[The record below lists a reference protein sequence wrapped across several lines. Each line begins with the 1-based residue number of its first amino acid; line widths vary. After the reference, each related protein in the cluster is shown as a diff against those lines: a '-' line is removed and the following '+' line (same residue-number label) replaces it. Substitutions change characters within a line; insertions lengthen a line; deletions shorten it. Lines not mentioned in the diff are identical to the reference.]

1 MPITLQKNN
10 SGPKGNGVGSDIRS
24 DPPIQK
30 ETEKIPVQETDNRDP
45 SGLTSV
51 TSTET
56 LETDCGGND
65 KLGDEFGGPGEYTSF
80 LDKFKKSVQLRK
92 KEKTEIELHN
102 YQKELARPG
111 LAGKNCIICAPTGS
125 GKTMTAGYICQQL
138 RMEAKKNG
146 KKFKALFIVC
156 IRNLIQQQTD
166 ALSLIVK
173 DPEAAGLRAVGGI
186 GETSRLSED
195 MKNHDVTVLTAQ
207 ILVNCL
213 QNKEMTLVD
222 IDLLIMDE
230 CHHTTLSHPY
240 NVIMLEYLKLKK
252 ESPRRKL
259 PQIIGLTASL
269 GVGTSG
275 DDPLGHYIRLCANL
289 DCDLITHVKENMGE
303 LLKYSPRPRK
313 DQIIPVEPR
322 QPQNPFSQVREFQKL
337 FVSDI
342 EHLHMQRRS
351 QETIW
356 VFSIGLGCRVWGQF

>member
-1 MPITLQKNN
+1 MPKTLRKNN
-10 SGPKGNGVGSDIRS
+10 SGPKGDDVGSGIRL
-24 DPPIQK
+24 DPPVQK
-30 ETEKIPVQETDNRDP
+30 ETEKIPVQETGNRDP
-45 SGLTSV
+45 SLLTSV

-56 LETDCGGND
+56 LEIDGGGTDNP
-65 KLGDEFGGPGEYTSF
+65 GDEYASF
-80 LDKFKKSVQLRK
+80 LDKFKKNLKVRK
-92 KEKTEIELHN
+92 KEKAEIELHD
-102 YQKELARPG
+102 YQKELASPG
-111 LAGKNCIICAPTGS
+111 LAGRNCIICAPTGS

-138 RMEAKKNG
+138 RMQAKKSG
-146 KKFKALFIVC
+146 KTFKALFIVC

-173 DPEAAGLRAVGGI
+173 DSDAAGQRAVGGI
-186 GETSRLSED
+186 GETSRLSD
-195 MKNHDVTVLTAQ
+195 YMKNYDVTVLTAQ

-213 QNKEMTLVD
+213 QNKEMTLID

-240 NVIMLEYLKLKK
+240 NVIMLEYLKIKK

-269 GVGTSG
+269 GVGTSA

-289 DCDLITHVKENMGE
+289 DCDLITHVRENLGE

-322 QPQNPFSQVREFQKL
+322 QPQNPFSQVGQI
-337 FVSDI
+337 S
-342 EHLHMQRRS
+342 
-351 QETIW
+351 ET
-356 VFSIGLGCRVWGQF
+356 FCLRNQTK